1 MAKIFSLYASLIL
14 LLVNLI
20 APMLP
25 ACDTCDRTGY
35 VICHSCD
42 GEGMVYL
49 NYADAMVVCGVCSGE
64 GRSACPVC
72 PDAVRDFYIYR
83 TELNEALGT
92 GK

>member
-1 MAKIFSLYASLIL
+1 MAKIFSLYSSLIL

-25 ACDTCDRTGY
+25 PCDTCNSTGY
-35 VICHSCD
+35 VTCHICEGD
-42 GEGMVYL
+42 GFVYSDSADIMVTC
-49 NYADAMVVCGVCSGE
+49 NTCGGKS
-64 GRSACPVC
+64 RSACTVC
-72 PDAVRDFYIYR
+72 PDAIRDFYIYR